1 MKCKRYCN
9 FAIIFSF
16 VLFAVPPL
24 FAEDNYVLDIRQSV
38 DLPGGKAAGDDST
51 ATVPYA
57 KTTNGEVDL
66 AYAITVPKTKKLK
79 YYRLCILLPAN
90 VKPIVSSM
98 DVQGTVKEYFDLDRD
113 YDTYFSYLEN
123 NSSTS
128 TLSNLDNLSRCFVL
142 REIYKKYDIDKS
154 TIKDYYVCLIDLN
167 SSKNLNTSKIEFTI
181 TIPENYKNGIL
192 YSKISNYAFTE
203 GIGAKEVNLPPK
215 LFSLKI
221 R

>member
-1 MKCKRYCN
+1 MRCKRYC
-9 FAIIFSF
+9 IFSIICMF
-16 VLFAVPPL
+16 VLFAVSPL
-24 FAEDNYVLDIRQSV
+24 FAKDNYVLDIRQSV
-38 DLPGGKAAGDDST
+38 NLPGGKAAGDDST

-66 AYAITVPKTKKLK
+66 AYAITVPKTKKMK
-79 YYRLCILLPAN
+79 YYRLCILLPAD

-98 DVQGTVKEYFDLDRD
+98 DVQGTVKEYYDLDKD

-123 NSSTS
+123 NSST

-142 REIYKKYDIDKS
+142 REIYKKYGIDKS
-154 TIKDYYVCLIDLN
+154 TIKDYYVCLIDLS
-167 SSKNLNTSKIEFTI
+167 SSKDLNTSKIEFTI

-203 GIGAKEVNLPPK
+203 GIGAKEVDLPPK
-215 LFSLKI
+215 LFSVKI

>member
-1 MKCKRYCN
+1 MRCKRYCS
-9 FAIIFSF
+9 FVIICLF

-24 FAEDNYVLDIRQSV
+24 FAKDNYVLDIRQSV
-38 DLPGGKAAGDDST
+38 GLPGGKTAGDDST

-66 AYAITVPKTKKLK
+66 AYVITVPKTKKLK
-79 YYRLCILLPAN
+79 YYRLCILLPAD

-98 DVQGTVKEYFDLDRD
+98 DVQGTVKEYFDLDKD

-128 TLSNLDNLSRCFVL
+128 TLSNLDNLNRCFVL
-142 REIYKKYDIDKS
+142 REIYKKYGIDKS
-154 TIKDYYVCLIDLN
+154 TIKNYYVCLIDL
-167 SSKNLNTSKIEFTI
+167 SSGKDLNTNKIEFTI
-181 TIPENYKNGIL
+181 TIPENYKNEIV

-203 GIGAKEVNLPPK
+203 GIGAKEVNLSPK